1 MVRCSEGHFYD
12 PGKHGS
18 CPWCAKPLDVGP
30 GGGDPAAGKTKPV
43 GGQGA
48 PEVAP
53 PPAPPTGSIAPPPVA
68 VPAGATPGVTKR
80 VAPKELG
87 IDPVVGWLV
96 CSEGADRGRDFR
108 IHTERNFIGR
118 APSQDI
124 CISGDDT
131 ISREKHA
138 ILSFDPKKKEFW
150 VQPGESTGLV
160 YLNGD
165 AVYVPIRLKER
176 DTIELGQTKLIFLP
190 FVNESFQW

>member
-12 PGKHGS
+12 PGKHGA
-18 CPWCAKPLDVGP
+18 CPWCAKPLDISAGA
-30 GGGDPAAGKTKPV
+30 GDPAAGKTKPV
-43 GGQGA
+43 GQQADA
-48 PEVAP
+48 PPPP
-53 PPAPPTGSIAPPPVA
+53 PPAPAGPTAPPASPL
-68 VPAGATPGVTKR
+68 PAGATPGVTKR

-96 CSEGADRGRDFR
+96 CSEGADRGRDYR

-150 VQPGESTGLV
+150 IQPGESTGLV

-165 AVYVPIRLKER
+165 AVYVPNRLKDR
-176 DTIELGQTKLIFLP
+176 DTIELGQTKLIFQP
-190 FVNESFQW
+190 FVNDSFQW